1 MPGESDIIDRGQLP
15 LELGH
20 EPSLAE
26 ADFVV
31 SDGNRLAYYHVL
43 GYPNWPGPLTLIVGP
58 SKSGKSHLARIFADR
73 SGAASPSPGEIE
85 ALASAGG
92 RAPLI
97 VEDVDQLGYDEA
109 ALFHLLNQSMRD
121 DRPIL
126 LTARD
131 PISLWPF
138 RTEDLRSRARLAAA
152 FTVETADDTQLTQ
165 LMVKLFSDRQVTV
178 EARVIAYLVAR
189 MERSPEEAVALV
201 ELTDRIALA
210 RGTAITRSIAAEALA
225 LRGNTQLELDL
236 EGDDDE

>member
-1 MPGESDIIDRGQLP
+1 MTGDSEIIERGQLP

-31 SDGNRLAYYHVL
+31 SEANRLAYYHIL
-43 GYPNWPGPLTLIVGP
+43 AYPNWPGPLTLIVGP
-58 SKSGKSHLARIFADR
+58 PKSGKSHLARIFADR
-73 SGAASPSPGEIE
+73 SGAISPAAGEIE
-85 ALASAGG
+85 ALATAAG

-97 VEDVDQLGYDEA
+97 LENLEQPGYDEA

-121 DRPIL
+121 DRPLL
-126 LTARD
+126 LTAGE
-131 PISLWPF
+131 PISLWPY

-152 FTVETADDTQLTQ
+152 FTVEQADDTQLTQ

-178 EARVIAYLVAR
+178 EAKVVAYLVAR
-189 MERSPEEAVALV
+189 MERSPQEAVALAD
-201 ELTDRIALA
+201 LTDRIALA

>member
-1 MPGESDIIDRGQLP
+1 MTGDSEIIERGQLP

-31 SDGNRLAYYHVL
+31 SDANRLAYYHIL
-43 GYPNWPGPLTLIVGP
+43 AYPNWPGPLTLIVGP
-58 SKSGKSHLARIFADR
+58 PKSGKSHLARIFSDR
-73 SGAASPSPGEIE
+73 SGAVSPAAGEIE

-92 RAPLI
+92 RAPLV
-97 VEDVDQLGYDEA
+97 VENVEQPGYDET

-121 DRPIL
+121 DRPLL
-126 LTARD
+126 LTASE
-131 PISLWPF
+131 PISLWPY

-152 FTVETADDTQLTQ
+152 FTVEQADDTQLTQ

-178 EARVIAYLVAR
+178 EAKVIGYLVTR
-189 MERSPEEAVALV
+189 MERSPQEAVALAD
-201 ELTDRIALA
+201 LTDRIALA

>member
-1 MPGESDIIDRGQLP
+1 MTGDQQIFERGQLP

-31 SDGNRLAYYHVL
+31 SEANRLAYFHIL
-43 GYPNWPGPLTLIVGP
+43 AYPNWPGPLTLIIGP
-58 SKSGKSHLARIFADR
+58 PKSGKSHLARIFADR
-73 SGAASPSPGEIE
+73 TGAISPAVDEIE
-85 ALASAGG
+85 QLASTGG
-92 RAPLI
+92 RAPLV
-97 VEDVDQLGYDEA
+97 VEDIDQRGYDET

-121 DRPIL
+121 ERPLL

-131 PISLWPF
+131 SIPLWPF
-138 RTEDLRSRARLAAA
+138 RTEDLRSRARLAAV
-152 FTVETADDTQLTQ
+152 FTVEQADDTQLTQ

-178 EARVIAYLVAR
+178 EKRVIAYLVAR
-189 MERSPEEAVALV
+189 MERSPEEAVALA

-210 RGTAITRSIAAEALA
+210 RGTAITRFIAAEALA